1 MSTAVGSMDII
12 CKGQNKIIIGIVI
25 LQSNLCESIAL
36 HAVYIDDLIGQRL
49 NTPCLVDM
57 LYKLSDTAL
66 IVKNFTY
73 RVIFITLVLKDYL
86 YTRIQECLLSE
97 SL

>member
-1 MSTAVGSMDII
+1 MSTAVGSMDIV
-12 CKGQNKIIIGIVI
+12 CKGQYKIIIGIVI
-25 LQSNLCESIAL
+25 LQSNLCEGIAL

-49 NTPCLVDM
+49 NASCLVDM

-66 IVKNFTY
+66 IVEGFSY
-73 RVIFITLVLKDYL
+73 RIILITLVLKNDL
-86 YTRIQECLLSE
+86 YTCIKESLFSE